1 MGGVPGS
8 GPLTARNHWHY
19 ECHYLAPGSRRGNS
33 MEKRRPVLLGLLAVV
48 LVVGGGLWLARGEI
62 ALAVFKRAMARN
74 MAGDPVAALP
84 DGLHVGLCG
93 AGSPMPD
100 PRRAGPCTVVIAG

>member
-1 MGGVPGS
+1 MKKRMPVI
-8 GPLTARNHWHY
+8 
-19 ECHYLAPGSRRGNS
+19 LA
-33 MEKRRPVLLGLLAVV
+33 VLGLV

-100 PRRAGPCTVVIAG
+100 PRRAGPCTVVIAGKRMFVVDSGEGSTKVLSLMGLPPARVDAVL